1 MKKLSKKGLEKKV
14 SQKELR
20 IPAIKEGTVI
30 DHIPSRDTFKVMRIL
45 DLREFN
51 HEISVALNLKS
62 KALGKKGIIKIG
74 NRFLTQDEVNKIAI
88 LAPHATVNII
98 RNYEVKEKIKVNIPE
113 ELHNIVKCSNPSCI
127 TNNEKVK
134 TVFNVLNNAPLQV
147 ICHHCERVMEAKDIT
162 LI

>member
-1 MKKLSKKGLEKKV
+1 MKKELKV
-14 SQKELR
+14 
-20 IPAIKEGTVI
+20 PAIKEGTVI

-45 DLREFN
+45 DLKEFN
-51 HEISVALNLKS
+51 HAISVALNLKS
-62 KALGKKGIIKIG
+62 KALGKKGIIKVG

-98 RNYEVKEKIKVNIPE
+98 KNYEVKEKIKVALPNEIN
-113 ELHNIVKCSNPSCI
+113 NIVKCSNPNCI

-134 TVFNVLNNAPLQV
+134 TSFQVVNKAPLQV
-147 ICHHCERVMEAKDIT
+147 ICHHCERVMEASDIT